1 MWEFIKRLFRIGKAE
16 ANAAVDKLERPITMT
31 KQGIRDLKKDLDE
44 SLKAFAEL
52 KATAIRTKREAHSQ
66 KEQADDYKKKAMA
79 LLQMA
84 VDGRKDEAEAN
95 RLASEAMARREEVL
109 KTYQVSL
116 TNQKKYDDMV
126 VKMEGKIQM
135 LKGQIAKW
143 ENELKTLEA
152 RDKVS
157 KATGKLNKQLANID
171 SSGTLSMLEK
181 MREKVE
187 EQEALSDAYGEM
199 ADTAKTIDEE
209 LEQALSDSSLS
220 GAAALDDLKREMGLI
235 KDEKIEIKEEVK
247 LEVDNNDAT
256 EDNSAANEE
265 NPPA

>member
-31 KQGIRDLKKDLDE
+31 KQGIRDLKKDMDE
-44 SLKAFAEL
+44 SLKSLAEV
-52 KATAIRTKREAHSQ
+52 KATAIRAKREAGNL
-66 KEQADDYKKKAMA
+66 KEQADEYKKKAKA
-79 LLQMA
+79 LLQMGM
-84 VDGRKDEAEAN
+84 DGRKDEAEAN

-109 KTYQVSL
+109 KTYQVTL
-116 TNQKKYDDMV
+116 TNQKKYDEMV
-126 VKMEGKIQM
+126 TKMEGKIRM
-135 LKGQIAKW
+135 LKSQIGKW

-181 MREKVE
+181 MKEKVE

-199 ADTAKTIDEE
+199 ADETKTIDEE
-209 LEQALSDSSLS
+209 IDKALEDSSLT
-220 GAAALDDLKREMGLI
+220 GAAALDDLKREMGLL

-247 LEVDNNDAT
+247 IEVEKAVEDNNT
-256 EDNSAANEE
+256 NANEAD
-265 NPPA
+265 PPA